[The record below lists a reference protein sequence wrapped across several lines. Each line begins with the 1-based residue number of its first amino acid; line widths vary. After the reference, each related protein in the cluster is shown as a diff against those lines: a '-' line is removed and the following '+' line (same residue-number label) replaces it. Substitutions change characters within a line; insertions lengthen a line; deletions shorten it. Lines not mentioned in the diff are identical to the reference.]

1 MKILVFFSM
10 LALPLALNHLT
21 HAEMYQWTDNNGVK
35 HYSNSPPPE
44 SVTAYQTEPEIGLE
58 KQPDRKHGKKETLR
72 RGPANKAEEQR
83 VEPEQEKTA
92 QKAEEDK
99 QVLESAKQVGLNIS
113 KISENAL
120 LEAIG
125 RLTGP
130 KRATSLRSPIRIE
143 GRGRDSNPGARLHR
157 PVGYQATSPR
167 PLFC

>member
-1 MKILVFFSM
+1 MKLLVFFSI

-99 QVLESAKQVGLNIS
+99 QVLESEKAQ
-113 KISENAL
+113 
-120 LEAIG
+120 LEDEIEKK
-125 RLTGP
+125 
-130 KRATSLRSPIRIE
+130 KRYF
-143 GRGRDSNPGARLHR
+143 RGRSRRHIIKLNNIEKQLA
-157 PVGYQATSPR
+157 
-167 PLFC
+167 